1 MSTINCNGNL
11 IDLSKPRVMG
21 ILNLTPDSFYDG
33 GRNKSKAR
41 ILKKVERM
49 LEEGATFIDI
59 GGYSSRPGASDVE
72 ESEEAKRVLPIVEA
86 LLAEFPEILIS
97 IDTFRSTIVIE
108 SVARG
113 ACMVN
118 DISGGNLDPRMFETI
133 SKLQIPYILMHMPG
147 NPKTMQKNTHY
158 ENLILDITYYFSKKI
173 SELRALNVNDVIID
187 VGFGFGK
194 TLQQNYELLKNLE
207 HFKFLNV
214 PILSGISR
222 KSMLYKILNTTPQE
236 TLNATTVANTLAV
249 LNGADILR
257 VHDVREAVET
267 LKILEAYNA

>member
-222 KSMLYKILNTTPQE
+222 KSMLYKVLNTTPQE

-249 LNGADILR
+249 LNGSDILR

>member
-1 MSTINCNGNL
+1 MSTINCKGNL
-11 IDLSKPRVMG
+11 IDLSKPKVMG

-33 GRNKSKAR
+33 GQNQSKTQ

-49 LEEGATFIDI
+49 LEEGATFIDV
-59 GGYSSRPGASDVE
+59 GGYSSRPGANDVE

-86 LLAEFPEILIS
+86 LLTEFPQILIS
-97 IDTFRSTIVIE
+97 IDTFRSKIVLE

-118 DISGGNLDPRMFETI
+118 DISGGNLDNEMFKTI
-133 SKLQIPYILMHMPG
+133 SKLQIPYVLMHMAG
-147 NPKTMQKNTHY
+147 NPKTMQKKTQY
-158 ENLILDITYYFSKKI
+158 EHLLLDITYYFSKKI

-222 KSMLYKILNTTPQE
+222 KSMLYKVLNTTPQK

-249 LNGADILR
+249 LNGSDILR

-267 LKILEAYNA
+267 LKILEVYNA